1 MSGAAERAAGWLV
14 RLAGRRLP
22 DGDERCREWAAEVAA
37 IGREPGRWR
46 GVRALGFA
54 AGTLTGARR
63 MQPAAAGSAT
73 ARLVTGLVL
82 YAGVLAAFLVTA
94 GHPGTGHR
102 LSWPFILIVTG
113 ALAFALYC
121 LLDLVRARQVQ
132 YLPKWAWALI
142 CVVQIPL
149 GGIVY
154 LSLGRARSTG
164 EAR

>member
-1 MSGAAERAAGWLV
+1 MTRAAERIARGLI

-22 DGDERCREWAAEVAA
+22 DGDERCREWSAEVAA
-37 IGREPGRWR
+37 IVADAGRWR
-46 GVRALGFA
+46 GARALGFA
-54 AGTLTGARR
+54 AGTMTGARR
-63 MQPAAAGSAT
+63 MRPAAAGSAA
-73 ARLVTGLVL
+73 ARLATGLVL
-82 YAGVLAAFLVTA
+82 YGGVLAAFLVTV
-94 GHPGTGHR
+94 GHPGAGHR

-121 LLDLVRARQVQ
+121 LLDVVRARQVQ

-154 LSLGRARSTG
+154 LSLGRVRSAG
-164 EAR
+164 EVR